1 MRVISSEAI
10 AALDSGRFAVRSLLK
25 VTLATSP
32 SEPFCIWDDLG
43 TLEVDGDIY
52 IGKAGR
58 FTLEATISGQDLT
71 IRNLD
76 VTLSGLDS
84 EVAALIDA
92 QPWHQ
97 QPILIQRAI
106 IATDTPAILHIMPE
120 FSGALDQM
128 FWREQA
134 DGTSS
139 LIFRCES
146 ASRELSRSGVRTR
159 SDADQRERD
168 PDDGFFKFA
177 VSAVTTTVDWGR
189 NPQQPQHKGGLAGL
203 LDKIF

>member
-1 MRVISSEAI
+1 MRVISSDAL
-10 AALDSGRFAVRSLLK
+10 AALDSGRFAVRCLLK
-25 VTLATSP
+25 VVIP
-32 SEPFCIWDDLG
+32 GEDPFCIWDDLG
-43 TLEVDGDIY
+43 TLSFDGDLY
-52 IGKAGR
+52 EGKAGR
-58 FTLEATISGQDLT
+58 FTLEPSVSGQDLT

-76 VTLSGLDS
+76 VTLSVLDS

-97 QPILIQRAI
+97 APILIQRAI
-106 IATDTPAILHIMPE
+106 IATEAPAILHVVPE

-134 DGTSS
+134 DGATT
-139 LIFRCES
+139 LVFRCES

-168 PDDGFFKFA
+168 ANDGFFKFA
-177 VSAVTTTVDWGR
+177 ASAVNTTIDWGR
-189 NPQQPQHKGGLAGL
+189 TPEKPKKSGVAALW
-203 LDKIF
+203 DKIF